1 MQDLGIKVLF
11 MGSNFRRLLGGLW
24 VTIEISLLA
33 VLLSIVFGILLGTLM
48 TWKNPAARFLTK
60 LYLEF
65 IRIMPQ
71 LVLLFLVYFGLTKSL
86 WNQSFR

>member
-33 VLLSIVFGILLGTLM
+33 VLLSIVLEF
-48 TWKNPAARFLTK
+48 
-60 LYLEF
+60 YLE
-65 IRIMPQ
+65 R
-71 LVLLFLVYFGLTKSL
+71 L
-86 WNQSFR
+86 